1 MRSLRFAF
9 LFLMGALLL
18 AACDSGYDVYLLI
31 GQSNMAGRGVFSP
44 ADTIS
49 PLKGV
54 YLLDDQGKPVPAVE
68 PLNRYSTIRKAMGMQ
83 GMSLAHA
90 FAEKAHTRTGR
101 RILLVMNARG
111 GSSLDQWLPE
121 APQGR
126 FSDSAG
132 DDADRRGKAM
142 PSFYGEA
149 VRRTRQALEY
159 GELKAILWH
168 QGESDSDSVRVATY
182 LPKLAGFVQALRSDL
197 GVGEAV
203 PFIAGQIQP
212 RHENAARFN
221 PVIGRVS
228 EVIPNSFCV
237 SSEGLATN
245 PDNLHFT
252 RDAQLE
258 LGRRY
263 ASVLF
268 GADNDST
275 K

>member
-1 MRSLRFAF
+1 MNITLSAPEETVRAVRAWADENHTSLNQFIRDRLEEKARE
-9 LFLMGALLL
+9 LEEERA
-18 AACDSGYDVYLLI
+18 
-31 GQSNMAGRGVFSP
+31 
-44 ADTIS
+44 
-49 PLKGV
+49 
-54 YLLDDQGKPVPAVE
+54 
-68 PLNRYSTIRKAMGMQ
+68 RKAAG
-83 GMSLAHA
+83 
-90 FAEKAHTRTGR
+90 FAKF
-101 RILLVMNARG
+101 M
-111 GSSLDQWLPE
+111 
-121 APQGR
+121 
-126 FSDSAG
+126 
-132 DDADRRGKAM
+132 
-142 PSFYGEA
+142 
-149 VRRTRQALEY
+149 
-159 GELKAILWH
+159 
-168 QGESDSDSVRVATY
+168 DSVRVATY

-275 K
+275 N